1 MRTQP
6 IHTERLVLI
15 PFTLEAARALYA
27 GDQAVLAYLG
37 LQATPYWPDQET
49 MDTLPK
55 VIKHLEKVQE
65 PTGFESWMI
74 VLKRNRTV
82 IGDAGFKGPPGAE
95 GVVDIGYSII
105 EQEHRKGYGMET
117 AKGLLSWA
125 FAQPSVK
132 AVTAKC
138 LIANT
143 ASTRIL
149 EKLGMQQILR
159 DEEIIHWRITTFHG
173 PVTLADGTAYKLV

>member
-6 IHTERLVLI
+6 IHSERLVLI
-15 PFTLEAARALYA
+15 PFTLEAARTLYA
-27 GDQAVLAYLG
+27 GDKAVLAYLG

-74 VLKRNRTV
+74 VLKRNSTV
-82 IGDAGFKGPPGAE
+82 IGDAGFKGPPSAE

-105 EQEHRKGYGMET
+105 EQEHQRGYGLET
-117 AKGLLSWA
+117 AKALVDWA
-125 FAQPSVK
+125 FRQPTVK
-132 AVTAKC
+132 TVTASC
-138 LIANT
+138 LLENA
-143 ASTRIL
+143 ASIRIL
-149 EKLGMQQILR
+149 EKLGMEERVR
-159 DEEIIHWRITTFHG
+159 DDEVIYW
-173 PVTLADGTAYKLV
+173 KLEQSKAGIACANLQ